1 MGVGVEKVWVDKWF
15 LKNLNDAAHEF
26 FLASYIAFF
35 YFDTFSFL
43 YLLFYIYICCI
54 KRVIFTQGTI
64 LIIKGL
70 LYWFQ
75 GNFDELGK
83 MYRK

>member
-1 MGVGVEKVWVDKWF
+1 MGVGVEKVRVDKWF

-54 KRVIFTQGTI
+54 KTCYFYPRHESDYQRVSI
-64 LIIKGL
+64 LVPG
-70 LYWFQ
+70 
-75 GNFDELGK
+75 
-83 MYRK
+83 